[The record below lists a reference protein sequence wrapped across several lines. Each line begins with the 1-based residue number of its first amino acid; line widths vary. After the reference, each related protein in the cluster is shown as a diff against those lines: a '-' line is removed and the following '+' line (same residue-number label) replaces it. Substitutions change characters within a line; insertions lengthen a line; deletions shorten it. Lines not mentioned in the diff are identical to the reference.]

1 MKVIDASALIK
12 YIVKEPGWKKVQEFI
27 LAGCITVDLALKEL
41 ANALWKRVMRKEL
54 DVGLAVKLM
63 NTILTR
69 RIVRI
74 YPQESLLVEALKLST
89 NTSLPIYDAIYI
101 VLARELKTELITS
114 DIEQAKKAEE
124 LGVFPILV

>member
-1 MKVIDASALIK
+1 MKVIDSSALIK

-54 DVGLAVKLM
+54 NVGLAVKLM

-101 VLARELKTELITS
+101 VLVRELKTELITS
-114 DIEQAKKAEE
+114 DVEQAKKAEE
-124 LGVFPILV
+124 LSVFPILV

>member
-12 YIVKEPGWKKVQEFI
+12 YIVKEPGWKKVQELI

-63 NTILTR
+63 NTISTR
-69 RIVRI
+69 RIVRV

-89 NTSLPIYDAIYI
+89 NTSLSIYDVIYI

-114 DIEQAKKAEE
+114 DVEQAKKAEG

>member
-1 MKVIDASALIK
+1 MKVIDSSALIK
-12 YIVKEPGWKKVQEFI
+12 YIVKEPGWKREQEFI

-41 ANALWKRVMRKEL
+41 ANALWKRVMRREL

-69 RIVRI
+69 RIVKI

-89 NTSLPIYDAIYI
+89 NTSLPIYDVIYI

-114 DIEQAKKAEE
+114 DVEQAKKAEG